1 MLILGKSERLYKAV
15 FMDSTHCACYG
26 WHRTVLVEKQDDIL
40 ALWTTVIKDGTAT
53 FTYAHHTKE
62 KAENMLQ
69 QLMEQVKSLDVSY
82 VIYDFTSRDNLEDQ
96 IAMLKQD
103 NADLTTVI
111 GCTEDELSTSLKW
124 KL

>member
-1 MLILGKSERLYKAV
+1 
-15 FMDSTHCACYG
+15 
-26 WHRTVLVEKQDDIL
+26 
-40 ALWTTVIKDGTAT
+40 
-53 FTYAHHTKE
+53 
-62 KAENMLQ
+62 
-69 QLMEQVKSLDVSY
+69 VSY

-111 GCTEDELSTSLKW
+111 GCTEDEQRTSLKW

>member
-15 FMDSTHCACYG
+15 FMDSTPCACYG

-40 ALWTTVIKDGTAT
+40 AMWTTVIKDGTAT
-53 FTYAHHTKE
+53 FTYAHHT
-62 KAENMLQ
+62 
-69 QLMEQVKSLDVSY
+69 MEQVKSLDVSY

-111 GCTEDELSTSLKW
+111 GCTEDELRTSLKW